1 MKKNN
6 HNFSH
11 KLMEDNINIKDIKVL
26 TNFIKK
32 KPIFTNN
39 KKVLEFEEAWS
50 KWLGVKYSVFVNSGS
65 SANLLSI
72 AYLKNKFKK
81 GEVIIPTLTW
91 SSDVA
96 SIFHNNLKP
105 VFVDINLN
113 NLAISFEEIKK
124 KINKNTIAIF
134 LTHILGINGLT
145 DDIIKLCKSKKILLI
160 EDCCE
165 SHGAKFKSKKIGTYG
180 FMSNFS
186 FYFAHHMTTIEGGII
201 STNSREVY
209 EICRML
215 RSHGLVREARNQKI
229 KNYYQKK
236 YKDLNSQFIFSIPAF
251 NVRSTE
257 INAVLGLNQLK
268 SLNKNINK
276 RNNNFNF
283 FLKRLDKNKYF
294 TDFELRG
301 QSNYAFIIILQ
312 KKYRNKYFRTKFE
325 KILERNKIE
334 FRRGTSGG
342 GNQMRQPYVR
352 NILKFKEKD
361 FKKYKNSEIVHHY
374 GYYIG
379 NYPSLSKNKITKITQ
394 ILNNI

>member
-1 MKKNN
+1 M
-6 HNFSH
+6 S
-11 KLMEDNINIKDIKVL
+11 L
-26 TNFIKK
+26 
-32 KPIFTNN
+32 
-39 KKVLEFEEAWS
+39 
-50 KWLGVKYSVFVNSGS
+50 YSGS

-81 GEVIIPTLTW
+81 GDIIIPTLTW

-105 VFVDINLN
+105 IFVDINLN
-113 NLAISFEEIKK
+113 NLAMSFEEIKK

-145 DDIIKLCKSKKILLI
+145 DDIIKLCKNKKILLI

-180 FMSNFS
+180 LISNFS

-215 RSHGLVREARNQKI
+215 RSHGLVREARNPKI

-268 SLNKNINK
+268 NLNKNISK

-283 FLKRLDKNKYF
+283 FLKRLDKSKYF
-294 TDFELRG
+294 TDFDLRG

-312 KKYRNKYFRTKFE
+312 KKYRNKNFRTKFE
-325 KILERNKIE
+325 KILENNRIE

-361 FKKYKNSEIVHHY
+361 FKIYK
-374 GYYIG
+374 
-379 NYPSLSKNKITKITQ
+379 
-394 ILNNI
+394 ILKLFIIMVII